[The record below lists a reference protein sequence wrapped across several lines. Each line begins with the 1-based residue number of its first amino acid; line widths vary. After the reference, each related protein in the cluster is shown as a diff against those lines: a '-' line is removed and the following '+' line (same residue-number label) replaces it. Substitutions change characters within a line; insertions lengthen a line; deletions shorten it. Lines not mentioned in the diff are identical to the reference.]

1 MNGSKTD
8 SDLKINLS
16 LPYSTQ
22 NSKQVFGFL
31 RSPSTKGDRK
41 WSLARPKEKGKSV
54 VYEARG
60 K

>member
-8 SDLKINLS
+8 SDLKMNLS

-41 WSLARPKEKGKSV
+41 WSLARPKEKGKSGV
-54 VYEARG
+54 VEARG